1 MKTAIVTGA
10 SSGIGKK
17 IAEVLS
23 KNGYYVLA
31 FGRIFDDAENENIKK
46 ICCDFMNIN
55 VLSEIIT
62 KIGKEYDVN
71 VLVNCAGIAY
81 YGLHEELNTKKINE
95 MVAVNVT
102 APIVITQILLRNL
115 KKTKGHIINISS
127 VTAEKSNPY
136 GACYGATKSALLSFS
151 KSIFDEARKYGVK
164 VTAVCPDMTETNLYR
179 NANFETDKDE
189 LCYITP
195 EEIAKNVLDILNMRI
210 NVSQIT
216 LQPQKHRISKKM

>member
-23 KNGYYVLA
+23 ENGYYVLA
-31 FGRIFDDAENENIKK
+31 FGRTFDDIENKNIKK

-62 KIGKEYDVN
+62 KISKEYAVN
-71 VLVNCAGIAY
+71 VLVNCAGSAY
-81 YGLHEELNTKKINE
+81 YGFHEELNTKKINE
-95 MVAVNVT
+95 MVMVNVT

-136 GACYGATKSALLSFS
+136 GACYGATKAALLSFS

-189 LCYITP
+189 LCYILP
-195 EEIAKNVLDILNMRI
+195 EEIAKNILGILNMRI

-216 LQPQKHRISKKM
+216 LQPQKHRISKKI